1 MEKEQI
7 TGKADELKGK
17 MKQGIGKATNNQKLQ
32 GEGVVDET
40 KGKVKEAYGDVKNA
54 IKHADKKA
62 GSDVN
67 DK

>member
-17 MKQGIGKATNNQKLQ
+17 VKQGIGKATNNPNLQ

-40 KGKVKEAYGDVKNA
+40 KGKAKQAYGDVKDT
-54 IKHADKKA
+54 IKHADKKT

>member
-17 MKQGIGKATNNQKLQ
+17 MKQGIGKATDNPNLQ

-40 KGKVKEAYGDVKNA
+40 KGKVKEAYGAVKNA

>member
-1 MEKEQI
+1 MEKEQV

-17 MKQGIGKATNNQKLQ
+17 MKQGIGKATNNPNLQ

>member
-17 MKQGIGKATNNQKLQ
+17 MKQGIGKATNNPNLQ

>member
-1 MEKEQI
+1 
-7 TGKADELKGK
+7 
-17 MKQGIGKATNNQKLQ
+17 LQ

-40 KGKVKEAYGDVKNA
+40 KGKVKQGYGDVKDA
-54 IKHADKKA
+54 IKRTDKQA

>member
-7 TGKADELKGK
+7 SGKADELKGK
-17 MKQGIGKATNNQKLQ
+17 MKQGIGKATNNPNLQ